1 MIVQKNKNIKMK
13 IVPSFIALF
22 FLLCIQSC
30 VCQEDEKMYS
40 LWYDKPAEKWLQA
53 LPVGNGRLGMMPDG
67 GVDKELVVLND
78 KTMWAGAVDDNGNP
92 AAAKSLPKI
101 REYLAKGDNVAAQEL
116 MYKTFVPAHLPITG
130 SSFGNFQILGNL
142 YLKYSYKHADA
153 PVTAYER
160 SLNLKKGWVETSFT
174 KQNKFKRTYFVSR
187 SGDVMLIHM
196 QAEEGDLA
204 FNAQLSRP
212 ERGKVHAEADCMVM
226 EGSLHSGLKDVPG
239 LSYQTKLAVAAK
251 GGKVT
256 YGADGCQVEGSDE
269 AVLVISTA
277 TNYKRPSYK
286 ADVDALMDKALKADI
301 NQLKK
306 QYSKEYSE
314 LYSRAQMRIGKGM
327 ATPEAERYWNLP
339 TDQRLQHFQQVDDPS
354 LAALYYS
361 FGRYLL
367 ISSTCQG
374 QLPANLQ
381 GLWANTIDTP
391 WNGDYHLNI
400 NVQMNHWFA
409 ESGNL
414 SDLHLPLIELTKGL
428 VKSGEESAKS
438 FYGSDAN
445 GWVAHMKTN
454 AWNFTA
460 PGQHPSWGAT
470 NTGGAWLCAHLWEHY
485 LYTLDTTYLKEV
497 YPVLKGAAAFFLST
511 MMVEPEHGW
520 LVTAPSSSPENRF
533 FAENGKDHVSVCM
546 GPTMD
551 NQLVRELFTNVVEAA
566 RVLNCDTDFS
576 ITLQEAIQKL
586 PPHQISK
593 EGYLMEWLKDYKET
607 DVHHRHISHLYGLY
621 PGSQISMEKTP
632 ELAEACRVTLNRREG
647 NVGAGD
653 IGWSLAWKMNF
664 WARLGDAEHAYRMF
678 KYLMSPRFDEK
689 KREGITSENLF
700 CSCSGKYQIDGNMGG
715 AAGITEMLLQSQEG
729 FIHFIP
735 ALPKAWPD
743 GEVRGFKVRGG
754 AVVDFAWNE
763 GKLTDVTISGVR
775 QCDYK
780 ILIPSYATG
789 VIVKQGGSLKEVQG
803 EKYLSF
809 TLRPNEII
817 KLSILK

>member
-1 MIVQKNKNIKMK
+1 MK
-13 IVPSFIALF
+13 YINVIQRVGMLF
-22 FLLCIQSC
+22 LMYFACAC
-30 VCQEDEKMYS
+30 AEVEDEKMYS
-40 LWYDKPAEKWLQA
+40 LWYDKPAEKWLET

-67 GVDKELVVLND
+67 GVDKELIVLND

-92 AAAKSLPKI
+92 EAAASLPKI
-101 REYLAKGDNVAAQEL
+101 RAYLAKGKNVEAQDL
-116 MYKTFVPAHLPITG
+116 MYKTFVPANLPITG
-130 SSFGNFQILGNL
+130 GSFGNFQLLGNL
-142 YLKYSYKHADA
+142 NLEYVYKHVES

-160 SLNLKKGWVETSFT
+160 ILNLKKGWVETSFT

-196 QAEEGDLA
+196 EAENGDLA
-204 FNAQLSRP
+204 FKAQLSRP
-212 ERGKVHAEADCMVM
+212 ERGSVRAESDCLVM
-226 EGSLHSGLKDVPG
+226 EGSLHSGLKEVEG

-256 YGADGCQVEGSDE
+256 YDADGCRVEGADE
-269 AVLVISTA
+269 AVLVVSSA
-277 TNYKRPSYK
+277 TNYKRTNYK
-286 ADVDALMDKALKADI
+286 EDVDRLLAHALKADVH
-301 NQLKK
+301 QLKE
-306 QYSKEYSE
+306 QYRQEYGE
-314 LYSRAQMRIGKGM
+314 LFNRAQLRIGKGM
-327 ATPEAERYWNLP
+327 DTPETEKYWKMP
-339 TDQRLQHFQQVDDPS
+339 TDKRLQNFQQVDDPS

-381 GLWANTIDTP
+381 GVWANTIHTP

-400 NVQMNHWFA
+400 NVQMNHWLA

-414 SDLHLPLIELTKGL
+414 SDLHLPLIELTRGL
-428 VKSGEESAKS
+428 VKSGEASAKA
-438 FYGSDAN
+438 FYGEDAK

-485 LYTLDTTYLKEV
+485 LYTLDKAYLKEV
-497 YPVLKGAAAFFLST
+497 YPVLKGAAEFFLST
-511 MMVEPEHGW
+511 MMVEPEHHW
-520 LVTAPSSSPENRF
+520 LVTAPSSSPENSF
-533 FAENGKDHVSVCM
+533 FSEDGKHRISVCM

-551 NQLVRELFTNVVEAA
+551 NQLVRELFGNVVEAA
-566 RVLNCDTDFS
+566 QILKCDS
-576 ITLQEAIQKL
+576 ALSETLQAAIAQL

-621 PGSQISMEKTP
+621 PGHQISKEKTP

-647 NVGAGD
+647 KVGAGD

-664 WARLGDAEHAYRMF
+664 WARLGEAEHAYQMF
-678 KYLMSPRFDEK
+678 KYLMSPRFNEK
-689 KREGITSENLF
+689 KRVGITSENMF
-700 CSCSGKYQIDGNMGG
+700 CSCSGNYQIDGNLGG
-715 AAGITEMLLQSQEG
+715 AAGITEMLLQSQDG

-735 ALPKAWPD
+735 ALPKAWAD
-743 GEVRGFKVRGG
+743 GEMKGFKVRGG
-754 AVVDFAWNE
+754 ATVDFAWTN
-763 GKLTDVTISGVR
+763 GKLTRASVCDVKAYS
-775 QCDYK
+775 YK
-780 ILIPSYATG
+780 VLVPKSAQK
-789 VIVKQGGSLKEVQG
+789 VVVKQGGASKDVVG
-803 EKYLSF
+803 EKYI
-809 TLRPNEII
+809 TLNLQPNE
-817 KLSILK
+817 KVELLFQ

>member
-1 MIVQKNKNIKMK
+1 MNLFKK
-13 IVPSFIALF
+13 ITISFTALF
-22 FLLCIQSC
+22 
-30 VCQEDEKMYS
+30 VCACTATEDEKMYS
-40 LWYDKPAEKWLQA
+40 LWYDQPAEKWLQA

-92 AAAKSLPKI
+92 EAAASLPKI
-101 REYLAKGDNVAAQEL
+101 REYLAKGNNVAAQEL
-116 MYKTFVPAHLPITG
+116 MYKTFVPANLPVTG
-130 SSFGNFQILGNL
+130 GSFGNFQILGNL
-142 YLKYSYKHADA
+142 NLEYSYKHADA

-160 SLNLKKGWVETSFT
+160 GLNLKKGWVETSFT

-187 SGDVMLIHM
+187 SADVMLIHM
-196 QAEEGDLA
+196 QAENGDLA
-204 FNAQLSRP
+204 FRAQLNRP
-212 ERGKVHAEADCMVM
+212 ERGTVRAEADCMVM
-226 EGSLHSGLKDVPG
+226 EGSLHSGIKNMPG
-239 LSYQTKLAVAAK
+239 LNYQTKLAVAAK
-251 GGKVT
+251 GGKVS
-256 YGADGCQVEGSDE
+256 YSDEGCRVEGADE

-277 TNYKRPSYK
+277 TDYKRPDYK
-286 ADVDALMDKALKADI
+286 ADVDVLMGKALRDDI
-301 NQLKK
+301 QDLKTAYL
-306 QYSKEYSE
+306 QEYSE
-314 LYSRAQMRIGKGM
+314 LFNRAQMRIGKGM
-327 ATPEAERYWNLP
+327 ETPEAERYWNMP
-339 TDQRLQHFQQVDDPS
+339 TDKRLQHFQQVDDPS
-354 LAALYYS
+354 LASLYYS
-361 FGRYLL
+361 FGRYML

-381 GLWANTIDTP
+381 GLWANTIATP

-428 VKSGEESAKS
+428 VKSGEASAMS
-438 FYGSDAN
+438 FYGNDAK

-485 LYTLDTTYLKEV
+485 LYTLDTDYLKEV
-497 YPVLKGAAAFFLST
+497 YPVLKGAAEFFMST
-511 MMVEPEHGW
+511 MMIEPSHQW

-533 FAENGKDHVSVCM
+533 IAEDGKSHVSVCM

-551 NQLVRELFTNVVEAA
+551 NQLVRELFGNVVEAS
-566 RVLNCDTDFS
+566 RILNCDAEFS
-576 ITLQEAIQKL
+576 KTLEAAMAQL

-607 DVHHRHISHLYGLY
+607 DIHHRHISHLYGLY
-621 PGSQISMEKTP
+621 PGNQISLLRTP

-664 WARLGDAEHAYRMF
+664 WARLGDAEHAYQMF

-689 KREGITSENLF
+689 KRVGITSENLF
-700 CSCSGKYQIDGNMGG
+700 CSCSGFYQIDGNMGG
-715 AAGITEMLLQSQEG
+715 AAGISEMLLQSQDG
-729 FIHFIP
+729 FIHFLP
-735 ALPKAWPD
+735 ALPKAWAD
-743 GEVRGFKVRGG
+743 GEMKGFKVRGG
-754 AVVDFAWNE
+754 ATVDFAWTE
-763 GKLTDVTISGVR
+763 GKLS
-775 QCDYK
+775 QAS
-780 ILIPSYATG
+780 LIDNKAHPYVVLVPASAKK
-789 VIVKQGGSLKEVQG
+789 VLVKQGGSNQQFAG
-803 EKYLSF
+803 EKSITLNLKPNDKVELSF
-809 TLRPNEII
+809 YY
-817 KLSILK
+817 